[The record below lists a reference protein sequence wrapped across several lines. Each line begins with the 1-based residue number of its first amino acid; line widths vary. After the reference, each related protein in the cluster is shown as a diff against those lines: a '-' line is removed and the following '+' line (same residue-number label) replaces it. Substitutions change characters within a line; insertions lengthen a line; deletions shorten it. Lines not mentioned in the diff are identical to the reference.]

1 VKTTITPIRITNHF
15 NTKSGQRSYIRSHRL
30 NEKDPLGR
38 ASVMLS
44 GLTASPLAEY
54 WDESSAHGALFIGAD
69 GMAFAKIPAQTKRLT
84 FQ

>member
-1 VKTTITPIRITNHF
+1 
-15 NTKSGQRSYIRSHRL
+15 
-30 NEKDPLGR
+30 
-38 ASVMLS
+38 MLS